1 LRAYSQRLSW
11 NLSPNSLSLLIQ
23 EKLNAGVPLLDL
35 TISNPT
41 QTFADYPHDE
51 IRRAYANITD
61 FTYRPDPLG
70 LKQARCAI
78 ARVYAEQGIPVS
90 PDQLV
95 LTASSSEAYALLFK
109 LFCDPED
116 EVLVPAPSY
125 PLFDFLARLESIRV
139 VPYRLQYDG
148 IWCIDLASLRE
159 RISSRTRAVVI
170 VNPNNPT
177 GSFFK
182 ESERNELFEL
192 ARQHDLP
199 IISDEVFRDYSL
211 GSTGSQVTTLI
222 NSDMVLSFSLNGLSK
237 TAGMPQMKL
246 GWIAINGPVA
256 ERKLARAR
264 LEILLDTYLSVSTP
278 VQSALPELLSIGSG
292 IRCRIAE
299 RTKRNVAALEALLNH
314 SPAHGLHTEGGWSAI
329 VRLPHT
335 ATEEV
340 WVARLL
346 EERAVIVQP
355 GYFFDMDSEPYVVIS
370 LITPP
375 EIFDEGIR
383 RLRALV
389 AC

>member
-1 LRAYSQRLSW
+1 MQAYSQRLSW
-11 NLSPNSLSLLIQ
+11 NLSPNWLSLLIQ
-23 EKLNAGVPLLDL
+23 EKRNAGVPVLDL
-35 TISNPT
+35 TLSNPT
-41 QTFADYPHDE
+41 QAFAEYPHEE
-51 IRRAYANITD
+51 IRRAYANITE

-70 LKQARCAI
+70 LKEARCAI
-78 ARVYAEQGIPVS
+78 ARVYTEQGVPIS

-125 PLFDFLARLESIRV
+125 PLFDFLARLESIRI

-177 GSFFK
+177 GSFLK
-182 ESERNELFEL
+182 ESEKNELFEL
-192 ARQHDLP
+192 ARRHDLP

-246 GWIAINGPVA
+246 GWIAINGPAA
-256 ERKLARAR
+256 ERELARAR

-278 VQSALPELLSIGSG
+278 VQSALPELLRIGSR
-292 IRCRIAE
+292 IQHRIAE
-299 RTKRNVAALEALLNH
+299 RTKRNLAGLAELLKD
-314 SPAHGLHTEGGWSAI
+314 SPAHCLHTEGGWSAI

-335 ATEEV
+335 AAEEV

-346 EERAVIVQP
+346 EEQAMIVQP
-355 GYFFDMDSEPYVVIS
+355 GYFFDMDSEPYVVMS

-375 EIFDEGIR
+375 ELFDEGIR
-383 RLRALV
+383 RLRSFIQ
-389 AC
+389 C